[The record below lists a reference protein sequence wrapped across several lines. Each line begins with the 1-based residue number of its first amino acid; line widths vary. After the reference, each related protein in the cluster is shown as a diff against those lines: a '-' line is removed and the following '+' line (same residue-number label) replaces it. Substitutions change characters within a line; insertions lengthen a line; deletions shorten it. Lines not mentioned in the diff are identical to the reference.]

1 MKNIQIILNTILSK
15 DIFEYFII
23 DKALKI
29 VNTSSTIYSCTHKI
43 PQRGDSILEYL
54 PELVGLE
61 LDIAQVFKKEKDSI
75 QLKTVCKNNYYFNL
89 YLDYYDDDSV
99 LILLQNITEIT
110 NMQQKALQYS
120 NETTLLKDTLQK
132 IIDNQNTLVLVINH
146 TDKIEFI
153 NKKLLEYLNVDEDD
167 LYTNECVLYK
177 KIVNHVTSYTELR
190 DYITT
195 HEVHIMLKDDIFNVE
210 LTDID
215 NALTLITFNPITK
228 IFNKNMI
235 LENKIDRDS
244 LTGTYK
250 KSFFDKRIIEFI
262 THKVQ
267 FALVVIDI
275 DDFKAVN
282 DTYGHLV
289 GDEVLKEFVTVLKKY
304 IREDDLLARWGG
316 EEFLLALVMDNVE
329 DVLHRVET
337 IRKAVSEFN
346 FQKVNHLTAS
356 FGIAWKVDC
365 ECDDLNTMLQR
376 ADKALYKAKNN
387 GKNRVILKKLE
398 IIDNKCIF

>member
-29 VNTSSTIYSCTHKI
+29 VNTSSTIYSCINKI

-61 LDIAQVFKKEKDSI
+61 LDIAQIFKKEKDSI

-89 YLDYYDDDSV
+89 YVDYYDDDSV

-110 NMQQKALQYS
+110 KVQQKSLQYS
-120 NETTLLKDTLQK
+120 NETTLLKNTLQK
-132 IIDNQNTLVLVINH
+132 IIDNQNTLVILLNH
-146 TDKIEFI
+146 EEKIEFV
-153 NKKLLEYLNVDEDD
+153 NKKLLEYFDMDEAIVYGEDC
-167 LYTNECVLYK
+167 TLYK
-177 KIVNHVTSYTELR
+177 KIIRHTNSYSEL
-190 DYITT
+190 IE
-195 HEVHIMLKDDIFNVE
+195 HINSNVVHISLKNDIFHIE
-210 LTDID
+210 ATHLD
-215 NALTLITFNPITK
+215 NASTLFTFHRITDVFNR
-228 IFNKNMI
+228 NLL
-235 LENKIDRDS
+235 LESEIDRDA
-244 LTGTYK
+244 LTGAYK
-250 KSFFDKRIIEFI
+250 KSFFDKRIVEFI
-262 THKVQ
+262 AHKKQ

-282 DTYGHLV
+282 DIFGHLV
-289 GDEVLKEFVTVLKKY
+289 GDEVLKHFVRIVRQH
-304 IREDDLLARWGG
+304 IRGDDLFARWGG
-316 EEFLLALVMDNVE
+316 EEFLLALAMNNID
-329 DVLHRVET
+329 DVLKRVET
-337 IRKAVSEFN
+337 IRKAIAEFE
-346 FQKVNHLTAS
+346 FPEIGQLTAS
-356 FGIAWKVDC
+356 FGIAWKADY

-387 GKNRVILKKLE
+387 GKNRIIFKKLE